1 MAFESVNK
9 FEVAFLDVG
18 NAEFYQC
25 VLMMLAKPTSMV
37 RSRELTKI
45 QEGNTGG
52 ED

>member
-9 FEVAFLDVG
+9 FEVVFLDVG